1 MATIKSM
8 GNRPAVARPPL
19 GPDGAAAIADET
31 LVRRALDGDRR
42 GFELLVQR
50 HQKPVVNH
58 LFRLTGQLDVA
69 HDLAQEVFLKVYV
82 SLAGFDSRYRFTTWL
97 YRIASNCAIDHRRKR
112 RPVTCS
118 LTPAT
123 DGGRA
128 PEEALPGS
136 GPGPDD
142 VLRFVELRE
151 RIELALRDLPPEYRE
166 LILLRHRMA
175 CRYDEIARITDL
187 PLGTVKTRIFRAR
200 ELRRSRLGDALDA
213 EARP

>member
-1 MATIKSM
+1 MAHLLHVVLTTLELHD
-8 GNRPAVARPPL
+8 AHFLTTTVADHLCCHL
-19 GPDGAAAIADET
+19 G
-31 LVRRALDGDRR
+31 
-42 GFELLVQR
+42 
-50 HQKPVVNH
+50 
-58 LFRLTGQLDVA
+58 
-69 HDLAQEVFLKVYV
+69 
-82 SLAGFDSRYRFTTWL
+82 
-97 YRIASNCAIDHRRKR
+97 AIDHRRKR

-187 PLGTVKTRIFRAR
+187 PLGTVKNRIFRAR
-200 ELRRSRLGDALDA
+200 ELLRSRLGDALDA